1 MSGKYDDILHL
12 PHYVS
17 PKRAPMSLIDRA
29 AQFSP
34 FAALTGYDAAIRET
48 GRLTEGYIWLE
59 ESSKE
64 ALNQQLQLLRQAQES
79 HPAVT
84 VTCFQP
90 DERKNGGAY
99 IRITGTVKKIDSYG
113 QCVMMTDGT
122 EIPFEYIYAIDS
134 ELLKNYE

>member
-1 MSGKYDDILHL
+1 MSGKYDDILYL
-12 PHYVS
+12 PHHVS
-17 PKRAPMSLIDRA
+17 QKRAPMSLIDRA

-48 GRLTEGYIWLE
+48 GRLTDGYIWLE

-64 ALNQQLQLLRQAQES
+64 TLNQQLQLLRQAQET

-90 DERKNGGAY
+90 DGRKNGGAY
-99 IRITGTVKKIDSYG
+99 IRITGTVKKIDGYG
-113 QCVMMTDGT
+113 QCVMMTDGP
-122 EIPFEYIYAIDS
+122 EIPFEYIYTIDS
-134 ELLKNYE
+134 ELLKSCE